1 MTRRTVPGGPAD
13 PVDPVD
19 SADPGNAADPA
30 IAGGS
35 GRSGRNDCS
44 GDSDTMVHE
53 IGLADPNA
61 PADAPPKDRQFATT
75 LASGIDILLA
85 YRPGDARLGNKDF
98 VQRTG
103 LSKSTVARLTH
114 TLCVLGYLRHEA
126 ALGKY
131 RLGAPVL
138 APGYPLLASM
148 QIRQA
153 ARPLMKALA
162 DEVGGAVSLGIRDR
176 TQMIYVETAR
186 STDNLVVPPDIGAA
200 LPMLTTAI
208 GKAWLCRVPA
218 DLRDPVLN
226 RLRLQDGDA
235 FRRAAPG
242 LAQARED
249 LETVGFCS
257 NRAEWR
263 HDVFAFAVPLCK
275 PVDSQWFVINTGVRA
290 RSGAFEALRRTVGP
304 RLVAVA
310 HNLESLLGLR

>member
-1 MTRRTVPGGPAD
+1 MSAPIAD
-13 PVDPVD
+13 
-19 SADPGNAADPA
+19 
-30 IAGGS
+30 
-35 GRSGRNDCS
+35 
-44 GDSDTMVHE
+44 E
-53 IGLADPNA
+53 
-61 PADAPPKDRQFATT
+61 PADAPSDASSDDRADMGGGQGVPDESRDRQFAST

-85 YRPGDARLGNKDF
+85 YRPGEALLGNKDF

-114 TLCVLGYLRHEA
+114 TLSVLGYLRHDV

-148 QIRQA
+148 QIRQV

-208 GKAWLCRVPA
+208 GKAWLCRAPA
-218 DLRDPVLN
+218 DLRDDVLN
-226 RLRLQDGDA
+226 RLRLQDPDG

-242 LAQARED
+242 LAQARQD
-249 LETVGFCS
+249 LETAGFCS

-263 HDVFAFAVPLCK
+263 HDVFAFAVPLCR
-275 PVDSQWFVINTGVRA
+275 PVDSQWFVVNSGVPA
-290 RSGAFEALRRTVGP
+290 RPGSFQTVRKFVGP
-304 RLVAVA
+304 RVVALA
-310 HNLESLLGLR
+310 QALEDLLGLR

>member
-13 PVDPVD
+13 PVDPAGP
-19 SADPGNAADPA
+19 ADAAIGA
-30 IAGGS
+30 GS
-35 GRSGRNDCS
+35 GWSGAS
-44 GDSDTMVHE
+44 GVTAGA
-53 IGLADPNA
+53 IYAGNRNA

-85 YRPGDARLGNKDF
+85 YRPGDALLGNKDF

-218 DLRDPVLN
+218 ALRDPVLN

>member
-1 MTRRTVPGGPAD
+1 MTLSQPTDHDDTID
-13 PVDPVD
+13 P
-19 SADPGNAADPA
+19 S
-30 IAGGS
+30 
-35 GRSGRNDCS
+35 
-44 GDSDTMVHE
+44 
-53 IGLADPNA
+53 
-61 PADAPPKDRQFATT
+61 DRQFART
-75 LASGIDILLA
+75 LANGIDILLA
-85 YRPGDARLGNKDF
+85 YRPGEALLGNRDF

-114 TLCVLGYLRHEA
+114 TLAVLGYLRHEA

-148 QIRQA
+148 QIRQV

-162 DEVGGAVSLGIRDR
+162 DEVGGAVSLGVRDR

-200 LPMLTTAI
+200 MPMLTTAM
-208 GKAWLCRVPA
+208 GKAWLSRVPA
-218 DLRDPVLN
+218 ELRDPILN
-226 RLRLQDGDA
+226 RLRLADPDA
-235 FRRAAPG
+235 WHRAGPG

-249 LETVGFCS
+249 LETAGYCS

-275 PVDSQWFVINTGVRA
+275 PVDGQWFVVNSGVRA
-290 RSGAFEALRRTVGP
+290 RPGTFPAAQQRVAP
-304 RLVAVA
+304 RLVTLART
-310 HNLESLLGLR
+310 LETLLGLR

>member
-1 MTRRTVPGGPAD
+1 M
-13 PVDPVD
+13 
-19 SADPGNAADPA
+19 SATDIPPD
-30 IAGGS
+30 
-35 GRSGRNDCS
+35 
-44 GDSDTMVHE
+44 
-53 IGLADPNA
+53 
-61 PADAPPKDRQFATT
+61 DARDRQFATT
-75 LASGIDILLA
+75 LANGLDILLA
-85 YRPGDARLGNKDF
+85 YRAGESLLGNKDF

-114 TLCVLGYLRHEA
+114 TLSALGYLRHDT

-148 QIRQA
+148 PIRQI

-208 GKAWLCRVPA
+208 GKAWLCRAPA
-218 DLRDPVLN
+218 ELRDPVLN
-226 RLRLQDGDA
+226 RLRLQDSDA
-235 FRRAAPG
+235 FARGAPG
-242 LAQARED
+242 LSQARKD
-249 LETVGFCS
+249 LERLGYCT

-263 HDVFAFAVPLCK
+263 HDVFGFAVPLCK
-275 PVDSQWFVINTGVRA
+275 PVDSQWFVINSGIRA
-290 RSGAFEALRRTVGP
+290 QPGRFHAVEQFVGP
-304 RLVAVA
+304 RLVTLA
-310 HNLESLLGLR
+310 HNLEVQLGLR